1 MKQSN
6 GHLHKRRNKTC
17 CNKLEEEN
25 VKDLRFPTQAKMAE
39 SNKNAVTWVCYMRA
53 HGRLTILPD
62 HLKWQKR
69 LASQISH
76 KKKYPGH

>member
-1 MKQSN
+1 MGTYIK
-6 GHLHKRRNKTC
+6 GETKHAA
-17 CNKLEEEN
+17 KLEEEN

-62 HLKWQKR
+62 HLK
-69 LASQISH
+69 
-76 KKKYPGH
+76 